1 MGARQPRASNTHTS
15 HTSLALLSSRQPN
28 HHLSTASPVGS
39 IFDLSMPARQ
49 ASHVYSKAKGVELLH
64 TVRQTKWAVTK
75 AREWLS
81 LHGMNVTFEDFTDE
95 QLDQM
100 LLGFYTSGL
109 KKDGSS
115 FSATALLA
123 FRTALN
129 RYLHKRGRSVNIAT
143 SHKFK
148 QSNAVLSRLM
158 STSVKVNKTISM
170 ADIKLMYTSGTLSN
184 STPESLL
191 YKVWF
196 ELQMNFG
203 SKLDWSKVLAEHFF
217 FSHDSLGKLVVT
229 WNTCG
234 LGNCD
239 QMTVIEADDGRYC
252 PVNSLHLYMKH
263 RNQSGKAMLQ
273 VPASKDLQIKGVWYL
288 PEDIRDY
295 KEKSFMKKI
304 SSLAKLSRIY
314 TNACVLNCSEEY
326 YQAMLSL
333 NHVNPETSATSRIQ

>member
-1 MGARQPRASNTHTS
+1 
-15 HTSLALLSSRQPN
+15 
-28 HHLSTASPVGS
+28 
-39 IFDLSMPARQ
+39 
-49 ASHVYSKAKGVELLH
+49 
-64 TVRQTKWAVTK
+64 
-75 AREWLS
+75 
-81 LHGMNVTFEDFTDE
+81 
-95 QLDQM
+95 M

-129 RYLHKRGRSVNIAT
+129 RYLQKRGRLANIAT
-143 SHKFK
+143 SHSFK

-158 STSVKVNKTISM
+158 SSSVKVNKTICIS
-170 ADIKLMYTSGTLSN
+170 DIKQMYLSGTLSN

-196 ELQMNFG
+196 ELQMNFR

-217 FSHDSLGKLVVT
+217 FSHNAVGKLMVT

-239 QMTVIEADDGRYC
+239 QMTVIEADDGHYC
-252 PVNSLHLYMKH
+252 PVNSLRLYMKH
-263 RNQSGKAMLQ
+263 RNRAGKAMLQ
-273 VPASKDLQIKGVWYL
+273 VPASRELQAKGVWYL

-295 KEKSFMKKI
+295 KEKSFMKKL
-304 SSLAKLSRIY
+304 SSLARLSQTY
-314 TNACVLNCSEEY
+314 TNACVLNCYEEY
-326 YQAMLSL
+326 YQAMMSL
-333 NHVNPETSATSRIQ
+333 NNLNPESSSAG

>member
-1 MGARQPRASNTHTS
+1 
-15 HTSLALLSSRQPN
+15 
-28 HHLSTASPVGS
+28 
-39 IFDLSMPARQ
+39 
-49 ASHVYSKAKGVELLH
+49 
-64 TVRQTKWAVTK
+64 
-75 AREWLS
+75 
-81 LHGMNVTFEDFTDE
+81 MNATFEDFTDE

-129 RYLHKRGRSVNIAT
+129 RYLQKRGRITNIAT
-143 SHKFK
+143 SHSFK

-158 STSVKVNKTISM
+158 STSVKVNKTIRIP
-170 ADIKLMYTSGTLSN
+170 DIKLMYTSGTLSN

-196 ELQMNFG
+196 ELQMNFR
-203 SKLDWSKVLAEHFF
+203 SKLDWSRVLADHFY
-217 FSHDSLGKLVVT
+217 FSHTALGKLVVT

-239 QMTVIEADDGRYC
+239 QVTVIEADEGCYC
-252 PVNSLHLYMKH
+252 PVSSLRLYMKQ
-263 RNQSGKAMLQ
+263 RNPAGKVMLQ
-273 VPASKDLQIKGVWYL
+273 VPASKDLQAKGVWYL
-288 PEDIRDY
+288 PEDVRDY
-295 KEKSFMKKI
+295 KEKSFMKRI
-304 SSLAKLSRIY
+304 SALAKLSQTY
-314 TNACVLNCSEEY
+314 TNACVLNCYEEY

-333 NHVNPETSATSRIQ
+333 NSSNSGASSTG

>member
-1 MGARQPRASNTHTS
+1 MSPR
-15 HTSLALLSSRQPN
+15 
-28 HHLSTASPVGS
+28 SPVGS
-39 IFDLSMPARQ
+39 IFDLSIPPRSSSNTQ
-49 ASHVYSKAKGVELLH
+49 SKPKGEELLH

-81 LHGMNVTFEDFTDE
+81 LHGMNTTFEDFTDE

-100 LLGFYTSGL
+100 LLGFYTSGV

-129 RYLHKRGRSVNIAT
+129 RYLQKRGRITNLAT
-143 SHKFK
+143 AHNFK
-148 QSNAVLSRLM
+148 QSNAVLARLM
-158 STSVKVNKTISM
+158 STSVKVNKTIRVP
-170 ADIKLMYTSGTLSN
+170 DIKLMYTSGTLSN

-196 ELQMNFG
+196 ELQMNFR

-217 FSHDSLGKLVVT
+217 FSHNSVGKLVVT

-234 LGNCD
+234 LGNCS
-239 QMTVIEADDGRYC
+239 QMTVIEADGSSYC
-252 PVNSLHLYMKH
+252 PVESLRLYMEH
-263 RNQSGKAMLQ
+263 RSQAGKALLQ
-273 VPASKDLQIKGVWYL
+273 VPASKDLQTKGVWYL

-295 KEKSFMKKI
+295 REKSFMKKI
-304 SSLAKLSRIY
+304 SALARLSQTY
-314 TNACVLNCSEEY
+314 TNACVLNCYEEY
-326 YQAMLSL
+326 FQAMLSL
-333 NHVNPETSATSRIQ
+333 NNMNPSASTSC